1 MVEESSPQQT
11 RPAAEIIRSAV
22 CLTAAVVLAL
32 PLALW
37 WGFDFAGPMGVWAG
51 LSAAGLCLAAS
62 LAALLVRMQ
71 FSRPQEVVTGTLGAM
86 LARMGIVFGAGAL
99 IASFFPQ
106 LVPAA
111 FWGQN
116 VVFFLLTLTVE
127 TFLAVQWAKRLEVE
141 NTEANSE
148 EQSSLPNHGVKAV

>member
-1 MVEESSPQQT
+1 MVKESSPQTT
-11 RPAAEIIRSAV
+11 RPSTEIIRSAGW
-22 CLTAAVVLAL
+22 LTAAVVLAL
-32 PLALW
+32 PLTLW

-51 LSAAGLCLAAS
+51 LAAASLCLAAA
-62 LAALLVRMQ
+62 LAALLVRMK
-71 FSRPQEVVTGTLGAM
+71 FSRPQEVVSATLGAM

-99 IASFFPQ
+99 LASVFPL

-127 TFLAVQWAKRLEVE
+127 TFLAVQWAKRLEIE
-141 NTEANSE
+141 NSQANSE
-148 EQSSLPNHGVKAV
+148 EESSLPNHGMKAV